1 MRNTNE
7 QVDAVGASSRW
18 HVMAASFASY
28 AFDAMDFMLLA
39 LALPLI
45 IKEWNLTLADAGLLG
60 TAGMIGV
67 GLSSVVIGWY
77 SDNYGRRKALII
89 SLLVFG
95 LFTAAAALAR
105 GWTDMLILRFVAGL
119 GLGGVWG
126 VAAAFINE
134 TWPKHLRGRVISFVL
149 SAWPIGFGIAA
160 VLAHSIMPN
169 WGWRVLFLCGGG
181 AIITVIYI
189 LFFVPESQVWAEEK
203 KKSAGNATKQRA
215 FVAEI
220 FSGELRRK
228 TILGT
233 IAASCALVGY
243 WGTNTWLPTYLV
255 QERGLDASHMTTF
268 IIMLNVGMFIG
279 YQIFGFLAD
288 KIGRRTSLLIC
299 FTGATIMLP
308 IYASIHDNNVLFWMG
323 PLLAIFFA
331 YAGPFGSY
339 FPELYPARVR
349 GTGAGFCFNVGR
361 GISAFAPF
369 VLGQIGTRYGLAT
382 GIGLCAIGFLGA
394 GLTMLFLPETR
405 NALTSVA
412 DSVNGSE
419 AAQQS

>member
-1 MRNTNE
+1 MNDINQ
-7 QVDAVGASSRW
+7 QVDREGTPERW

-39 LALPLI
+39 LALPII
-45 IKEWNLTLADAGLLG
+45 IKEWNLSLADAGLLG

-67 GLSSVVIGWY
+67 GLSSVVVGWC
-77 SDNYGRRKALII
+77 SDNYGRKLALII

-95 LFTAAAALAR
+95 LFTSAAALAT
-105 GWTDMLILRFVAGL
+105 GWWDMLIVRFIAGL

-126 VAAAFINE
+126 VAAAFVNE
-134 TWPKHLRGRVISFVL
+134 TWPKRLRGRAISFVL

-160 VLAHSIMPN
+160 LLAHWIMPEY
-169 WGWRVLFLCGGG
+169 GWRVLFLCGGG
-181 AIITVIYI
+181 AVVTVVYI
-189 LFFVPESQVWAEEK
+189 AFFVPESEVWITARQAA
-203 KKSAGNATKQRA
+203 AGAGPKQRTS
-215 FVAEI
+215 VSEI
-220 FSGELRRK
+220 FSGDLRRR

-233 IAASCALVGY
+233 LAASCALVGY

-255 QERGLDASHMTTF
+255 QERGLDASHMTNF
-268 IIMLNVGMFIG
+268 IIMLNVGMFVG

-288 KIGRRTSLLIC
+288 KLGRRTSLLIC
-299 FTGATIMLP
+299 FAGATVMLP
-308 IYASIHDNNVLFWMG
+308 IYASIHDTDTLFWMG
-323 PLLAIFFA
+323 PLLAVFFA

-349 GTGAGFCFNVGR
+349 GMGAGFCFNVGR

-369 VLGQIGTRYGLAT
+369 VLGQIGSRYGLAT

-394 GLTMLFLPETR
+394 GITMLFLPETR
-405 NALTSVA
+405 SAPAVTPEYPAPGKVLRRV
-412 DSVNGSE
+412 
-419 AAQQS
+419 